1 MISWDIVGHMA
12 GLFVAVALLPQ
23 VIKTWRTK
31 STGDI
36 SLLWTIV
43 LIIGLIL
50 WVIYGFAYRLLPII
64 IFVSI
69 EIFLA
74 SIILVFKLI
83 YK

>member
-1 MISWDIVGHMA
+1 MGSWDIVGHTA
-12 GLFVAVALLPQ
+12 GLLVAIALLPQ

-31 STGDI
+31 STKDI

-50 WVIYGFAYRLLPII
+50 WVIYGFANRLLPIM

-74 SIILVFKLI
+74 LIIFVFNLI